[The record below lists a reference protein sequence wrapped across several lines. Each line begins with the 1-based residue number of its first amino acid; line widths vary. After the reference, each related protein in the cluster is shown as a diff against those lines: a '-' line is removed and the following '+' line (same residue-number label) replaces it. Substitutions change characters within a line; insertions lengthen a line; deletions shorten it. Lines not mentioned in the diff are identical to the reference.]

1 MEHLELKE
9 TDPETVKL
17 DEPEQE
23 TEDDDD
29 PWNVAELKDR
39 GKPWSELT
47 AWERIFRV
55 SISWVLK
62 PAFLV
67 GFIYLFVCSLSFL
80 GSAFQLLGGKR
91 AGEAFSNNDVVRNP
105 IAGLMIGI
113 LGTVLLQSSSTTT
126 SIVVAMVSSG
136 ILSVE
141 RAIPVVMGANIGT
154 SVTNTIVSLGHAKER
169 NEFRRAFAGATVHDM
184 FNFLAVL
191 VLLPLELASKYL
203 FHLSK
208 ALVDSF
214 NLKEGSM
221 TKKDLLKKI
230 TKPLTKKIVELD
242 KKLINKIATG
252 EEDSSQSLIKV
263 YCYKYSVNVNKT
275 VPVVLNGNETLGSYK
290 VWVDGVTTPVE
301 MKYTNSFCEP
311 TCINATWLIQTTEKL
326 KMECDFLFH
335 KTSLSDSEVG
345 VILLIVALVILCVC
359 LVAIVK
365 ILHSLLRGRLAF
377 IIKKT
382 INADFPGRLAFLTGY
397 LAIVVGAGATM
408 LVQSS
413 SIFTSAITPLVGV
426 GVITLE
432 RTYPLTLGA
441 NIGTTITGILAA
453 LASTG
458 NLHNA
463 LQIAMCHLFF
473 NISGILIWYPIPK
486 MRQVPISMAKTLGN
500 TIAKYRWFSV
510 LYLFL
515 VFFIIPAAIFA
526 LSLAGWYVL
535 AAVGI
540 PICLLVIFVIIVNVL
555 QSYKPT
561 WLPKKLQTWEFLPL
575 WMHSLEP
582 MDRALIPIRMRLKSV
597 FRCSR
602 RTDEKGSEKVNEV
615 IPNMTRKE
623 VSGVTFV

>member
-1 MEHLELKE
+1 M
-9 TDPETVKL
+9 
-17 DEPEQE
+17 
-23 TEDDDD
+23 
-29 PWNVAELKDR
+29 
-39 GKPWSELT
+39 
-47 AWERIFRV
+47 
-55 SISWVLK
+55 
-62 PAFLV
+62 FLV
-67 GFIYLFVCSLSFL
+67 
-80 GSAFQLLGGKR
+80 
-91 AGEAFSNNDVVRNP
+91 
-105 IAGLMIGI
+105 
-113 LGTVLLQSSSTTT
+113 
-126 SIVVAMVSSG
+126 
-136 ILSVE
+136 LSVE

-184 FNFLAVL
+184 FNFLSVL
-191 VLLPLELASKYL
+191 VLLPLELATRYL

-214 NLKEGSM
+214 SLKEGSV

-230 TKPLTKKIVELD
+230 TKPLTHKVVELD

-252 EEDSSQSLIKV
+252 EIDSSKSLIKV
-263 YCYKYSVNVNKT
+263 YCDKYTTDINKT
-275 VPVVLNGNETLGSYK
+275 VSVVLNGNETLGSYH
-290 VWVDGVTTPVE
+290 VWVNGTTLME
-301 MKYTNSFCEP
+301 RNYTNSFCET
-311 TCINATWLIQTTEKL
+311 TCVNDTWQILTKETVKT
-326 KMECDFLFH
+326 ECDFLFH

-345 VILLIVALVILCVC
+345 AILLIVALVILCVC

-365 ILHSLLRGRLAF
+365 ILHSLLRGRFAF

-397 LAIVVGAGATM
+397 LAILVGAGATM

-441 NIGTTITGILAA
+441 NIGTTVTGILAA

-486 MRQVPISMAKTLGN
+486 MRKVPISAAKKLGN
-500 TIAKYRWFSV
+500 IIAKYRWFSV
-510 LYLFL
+510 VYLFL
-515 VFFIIPAAIFA
+515 VFFIIPAVIFA

-540 PICLLVIFVIIVNVL
+540 PVCLIIIFIIFVNL
-555 QSYKPT
+555 FQSYKPE
-561 WLPKKLQTWEFLPL
+561 WLPEKLQTWEFLPL

-582 MDRALIPIRMRLKSV
+582 MDRALIPIRRYVKST

-602 RTDEKGSEKVNEV
+602 IEEKESEWVDEDTLNLNGREL
-615 IPNMTRKE
+615 KE
-623 VSGVTFV
+623 VTSV

>member
-1 MEHLELKE
+1 MSLR
-9 TDPETVKL
+9 V
-17 DEPEQE
+17 
-23 TEDDDD
+23 
-29 PWNVAELKDR
+29 
-39 GKPWSELT
+39 ELT

-263 YCYKYSVNVNKT
+263 YCDKYTVNVNET
-275 VPVVLNGNETLGSYK
+275 VSVIVNGNETLGSHN
-290 VWVDGVTTPVE
+290 VWVNGTTLVE
-301 MKYTNSFCEP
+301 MNYTNSFCEMN
-311 TCINATWLIQTTEKL
+311 CRNATWLIQATKTV

-365 ILHSLLRGRLAF
+365 ILHSLLRGRFAF

-382 INADFPGRLAFLTGY
+382 INADFPGQLAFLTDY

-458 NLHNA
+458 SLHNA

-473 NISGILIWYPIPK
+473 NISGILIWYPVPK
-486 MRQVPISMAKTLGN
+486 MRQVPISLAKKLGN
-500 TIAKYRWFSV
+500 TISVYRWFSV
-510 LYLFL
+510 VYLFV
-515 VFFIIPAAIFA
+515 VFFIIPAIIFA
-526 LSLAGWYVL
+526 LSVAGWYVL

-540 PICLLVIFVIIVNVL
+540 PICLLVFFVIVVNLL
-555 QSYKPT
+555 QSYKPG

-575 WMHSLEP
+575 WMCSLEP
-582 MDRALIPIRMRLKSV
+582 MDKALLSIRIRIKSA
-597 FRCSR
+597 FGCLIE
-602 RTDEKGSEKVNEV
+602 EKSETVNGVGPYANGKVIEESPHTNGKVQGLETAV
-615 IPNMTRKE
+615 
-623 VSGVTFV
+623 